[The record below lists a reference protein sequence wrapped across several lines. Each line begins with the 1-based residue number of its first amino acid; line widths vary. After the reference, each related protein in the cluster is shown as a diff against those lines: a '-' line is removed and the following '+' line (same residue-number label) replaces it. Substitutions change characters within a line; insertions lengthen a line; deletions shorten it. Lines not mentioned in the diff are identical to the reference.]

1 MAPKRNSY
9 SFETKN
15 EVILKVKAGAKRS
28 AVQKEYGISS
38 GTLCKW
44 LNESMKIAAKVQ
56 DGQGKIKKSV
66 PTPFPLVDSAMK
78 VWFTEKR
85 NNDVAIDSRVFKV
98 QAMKFAKELGEDK
111 FNGSDG
117 FVSRWKN
124 RYNVVHR
131 AISGEANSVD
141 LDTVEAFKPIILDL
155 LKEYLPKDVF
165 NLDEAGLQYGV
176 TAKKTLAYAYIL
188 SQTIFVQDIC
198 KHSISVWHYTFILT
212 RIFFNV
218 IKGPC

>member
-1 MAPKRNSY
+1 
-9 SFETKN
+9 
-15 EVILKVKAGAKRS
+15 
-28 AVQKEYGISS
+28 
-38 GTLCKW
+38 
-44 LNESMKIAAKVQ
+44 
-56 DGQGKIKKSV
+56 
-66 PTPFPLVDSAMK
+66 MK

-124 RYNVVHR
+124 RYNVVHW

-198 KHSISVWHYTFILT
+198 KHSISVWHYTFIIT